1 MCVNYLPV
9 SKEALVSHFN
19 APVVIDTA
27 WPLEAYQ
34 DYLAPI
40 IRHDD
45 HGGRESLVGSYG
57 MVPKQHIPPGVKR
70 FATLNARSE
79 TVGQLRS
86 YSGAWRS
93 GQRCLVPMDAF
104 YEPNWETGKHI
115 RYHINMADKSPFAV
129 AGLYRQW
136 QETDGQLSFSFT
148 QLTVNADDHP
158 QMNRMHRPNDEKR
171 SLVIIPEREYDAWL
185 ACRDPEAARS
195 FLRLFPAELMA
206 AKPEPKDLRPKKS
219 ASQNEPTTSDL
230 F

>member
-34 DYLAPI
+34 DYLAPV

-45 HGGRESLVGSYG
+45 RGGRESLVGSYG
-57 MVPKQHIPPGVKR
+57 MVPKQHIPSGVKR

-79 TVGQLRS
+79 TVSQLRS

-115 RYHINMADKSPFAV
+115 RYHISMAD
-129 AGLYRQW
+129 
-136 QETDGQLSFSFT
+136 
-148 QLTVNADDHP
+148 
-158 QMNRMHRPNDEKR
+158 
-171 SLVIIPEREYDAWL
+171 
-185 ACRDPEAARS
+185 
-195 FLRLFPAELMA
+195 
-206 AKPEPKDLRPKKS
+206 
-219 ASQNEPTTSDL
+219 
-230 F
+230 

>member
-19 APVVIDTA
+19 APVVMDTA

-45 HGGRESLVGSYG
+45 RGGRESLVGSYG

-104 YEPNWETGKHI
+104 YEPNWDTGKHI
-115 RYHINMADKSPFAV
+115 R
-129 AGLYRQW
+129 
-136 QETDGQLSFSFT
+136 
-148 QLTVNADDHP
+148 
-158 QMNRMHRPNDEKR
+158 
-171 SLVIIPEREYDAWL
+171 
-185 ACRDPEAARS
+185 
-195 FLRLFPAELMA
+195 
-206 AKPEPKDLRPKKS
+206 
-219 ASQNEPTTSDL
+219 
-230 F
+230 